1 MTLAETLP
9 KLKRRIDDYL
19 WREDGLPIQ
28 RLREI
33 LATKFEP
40 IGPVAIIGGLVRDI
54 ARKGKVGFR
63 SDVDLVIDA
72 KPARVVTL
80 AAELNAI
87 PNRFG
92 GFASIHPHWKI
103 DFWSLPNTWASAVGL
118 VPVNTLPDL
127 VNTTFFDCDA
137 ICYEVQKRRVHALP
151 GYLERLA
158 ERTIDVNLL
167 PNPSIDGNLL
177 RAARR
182 ILLWHFRPGPGLRAF
197 IEREL
202 NEESFDRIVATER
215 TIYPND
221 VLATFGGAR
230 QLADAL
236 LGVVMPTKFSGFGEQ
251 LKLPGLNAKISS
263 SKARE

>member
-1 MTLAETLP
+1 VTPAETLP

-40 IGPVAIIGGLVRDI
+40 LGPIAIIGGLVRDI

-63 SDVDLVIDA
+63 SDIDLVIDA
-72 KPARVVTL
+72 EPLRVAAL
-80 AAELNAI
+80 AARLDAT

-92 GFASIHPHWKI
+92 GFASVHPHWKV

-118 VPVNTLPDL
+118 VRTNTLANL
-127 VNTTFFDCDA
+127 VDTTFFDCDA
-137 ICYEVQKRRVHALP
+137 ICYEVQKRKVHALP

-202 NEESFDRIVATER
+202 NEESFDRIVATEQ
-215 TIYPND
+215 TIYSND
-221 VLATFGGAR
+221 VLGTFSGPR
-230 QLADAL
+230 PLAEAL
-236 LGVVMPTKFSGFGEQ
+236 LGDEMPTQFSGFGEQ
-251 LKLPGLNAKISS
+251 LELPGFD
-263 SKARE
+263 E

>member
-1 MTLAETLP
+1 MTPAETLP

-33 LATKFEP
+33 LTTKFEP
-40 IGPVAIIGGLVRDI
+40 LGPVAIIGGLVRDI

-63 SDVDLVIDA
+63 SDIDLVIDA
-72 KPARVVTL
+72 EPARIAAL
-80 AAELNAI
+80 AATLDAT

-92 GFASIHPHWKI
+92 GFASIHPHWKV

-118 VPVNTLPDL
+118 VRTNTLADL

-137 ICYEVQKRRVHALP
+137 ICYEVQKRKVHALP
-151 GYLERLA
+151 GYLERLT
-158 ERTIDVNLL
+158 ERIIDVNLL

-177 RAARR
+177 RAVRR
-182 ILLWHFRPGPGLRAF
+182 ILLWHFRPGPRLRAF

-202 NEESFDRIVATER
+202 NEESFDRIVATEQM
-215 TIYPND
+215 IYPND
-221 VLATFGGAR
+221 VLANFNGSR
-230 QLADAL
+230 QLVDVL
-236 LGVVMPTKFSGFGEQ
+236 LGDEMPTQFSGFGEQ
-251 LKLPGLNAKISS
+251 LELPGFD
-263 SKARE
+263 E

>member
-1 MTLAETLP
+1 MTPADTLP

-33 LATKFEP
+33 LSARFEP
-40 IGPVAIIGGLVRDI
+40 LGPVAIIGGLVRDI
-54 ARKGKVGFR
+54 ARRGKIGFR
-63 SDVDLVIDA
+63 SDIDLVIDA
-72 KPARVVTL
+72 EPAHVSAL
-80 AAELNAI
+80 AAELNAT

-92 GFASIHPHWKI
+92 GFSSVHPHWKV
-103 DFWSLPNTWASAVGL
+103 DFWSLPNTWAAAVGL
-118 VPVNTLPDL
+118 VRADKLADL

-137 ICYEVQKRRVHALP
+137 ICYEVHKRKVHALP
-151 GYLERLA
+151 GYLKRLA
-158 ERTIDVNLL
+158 ERTIEVNLL

-182 ILLWHFRPGPGLRAF
+182 ILLWHFRPGPNLREF

-215 TIYPND
+215 KIYPNNF
-221 VLATFGGAR
+221 LGNFSGPL
-230 QLADAL
+230 QLSEIL
-236 LGVVMPTKFSGFGEQ
+236 LGEKMLTQFSGFGEQ
-251 LKLPGLNAKISS
+251 LELPGFD
-263 SKARE
+263 

>member
-1 MTLAETLP
+1 MTPAETLP

-40 IGPVAIIGGLVRDI
+40 LGPVAIIGGLVRDL

-63 SDVDLVIDA
+63 SDIDLVIDA
-72 KPARVVTL
+72 EPARVAAL
-80 AAELNAI
+80 AAELDAT

-92 GFASIHPHWKI
+92 GFASVHPHWKV

-118 VPVNTLPDL
+118 VRTNTLADL
-127 VNTTFFDCDA
+127 VDTTFFDCDA
-137 ICYEVQKRRVHALP
+137 ICYEVQKRKVHALP

-202 NEESFDRIVATER
+202 NKESFDRIIATEQMV
-215 TIYPND
+215 YSND
-221 VLATFGGAR
+221 VVSTFSGPRSLAE
-230 QLADAL
+230 AL
-236 LGVVMPTKFSGFGEQ
+236 LGDEMPTQFSGFGEQ
-251 LKLPGLNAKISS
+251 LELPGFD
-263 SKARE
+263 E

>member
-1 MTLAETLP
+1 MNPAETLP

-33 LATKFEP
+33 LATNFEP
-40 IGPVAIIGGLVRDI
+40 LGPVAIIGGLVRDI
-54 ARKGKVGFR
+54 ARKGKVGFQ
-63 SDVDLVIDA
+63 SDIDLVIDA
-72 KPARVVTL
+72 EPARVAAL
-80 AAELNAI
+80 AAKLDAT

-92 GFASIHPHWKI
+92 GFASVHPHWKV
-103 DFWSLPNTWASAVGL
+103 DFWSLPNTWASAVNL
-118 VPVNTLPDL
+118 VRTRTLADL
-127 VNTTFFDCDA
+127 VDTTFFDCDA
-137 ICYEVQKRRVHALP
+137 ICYEVQTRKVHALP

-202 NEESFDRIVATER
+202 NEESFDRIVATEQLL
-215 TIYPND
+215 YSND
-221 VLATFGGAR
+221 VLGFFSGTQ
-230 QLADAL
+230 QLLDAI
-236 LGVVMPTKFSGFGEQ
+236 LGDKMPTRFSGFGEQ
-251 LKLPGLNAKISS
+251 LELPGFDK
-263 SKARE
+263 

>member
-1 MTLAETLP
+1 MTTAETLP

-28 RLREI
+28 RLRVI
-33 LATKFEP
+33 LATKFEQL
-40 IGPVAIIGGLVRDI
+40 GPVAIIGGLVRDI

-63 SDVDLVIDA
+63 SDIDLVVDA
-72 KPARVVTL
+72 EPARVAAL
-80 AAELNAI
+80 AARLDAK

-92 GFASIHPHWKI
+92 GFASVHPHWKV

-118 VPVNTLPDL
+118 VRTDRLADL
-127 VNTTFFDCDA
+127 VHTTFFDCDA
-137 ICYEVQKRRVHALP
+137 ICYEVQKRKIHALP

-158 ERTIDVNLL
+158 ERTIDINLL

-182 ILLWHFRPGPGLRAF
+182 ILLWRFRPGPGLRAF

-202 NEESFDRIVATER
+202 NQESFDRIVATEHA
-215 TIYPND
+215 IYPNN
-221 VLATFGGAR
+221 VVGSFAGPR

-236 LGVVMPTKFSGFGEQ
+236 LGDELPTQFSGIGEQ
-251 LKLPGLNAKISS
+251 LELPGFN
-263 SKARE
+263 E

>member
-1 MTLAETLP
+1 MTPAETLP

-40 IGPVAIIGGLVRDI
+40 LGPVAIIGGLVRDI

-63 SDVDLVIDA
+63 SDIDLVIDA
-72 KPARVVTL
+72 EPTRVAML
-80 AAELNAI
+80 AAELDAT

-92 GFASIHPHWKI
+92 GFGSVHPHWKV

-118 VPVNTLPDL
+118 VRTDTLADL
-127 VNTTFFDCDA
+127 VHTTFFDCDA
-137 ICYEVQKRRVHALP
+137 ICYEVQKRKVHALP
-151 GYLERLA
+151 GYLKRLA
-158 ERTIDVNLL
+158 ERTVNVNLL

-182 ILLWHFRPGPGLRAF
+182 ILLWHFRPGAALRAF

-202 NEESFDRIVATER
+202 NEESFERIVAIEQTL
-215 TIYPND
+215 YPND
-221 VLATFGGAR
+221 VFGAFSGPR
-230 QLADAL
+230 QLANAL
-236 LGVVMPTKFSGFGEQ
+236 LGEEMPTQFSGFGEQ
-251 LKLPGLNAKISS
+251 LELPGFNK
-263 SKARE
+263 

>member
-1 MTLAETLP
+1 MTTAETLP

-33 LATKFEP
+33 LATKFVP
-40 IGPVAIIGGLVRDI
+40 LGPVAIIGGLVRDI

-63 SDVDLVIDA
+63 SDIDLVVDA
-72 KPARVVTL
+72 EPERVAAL
-80 AAELNAI
+80 AATLGAK

-92 GFASIHPHWKI
+92 GFASIHPHWKV

-118 VPVNTLPDL
+118 VRTETLADL

-137 ICYEVQKRRVHALP
+137 ICYELQKRKVHALP

-158 ERTIDVNLL
+158 ERTIDINLL

-182 ILLWHFRPGPGLRAF
+182 ILLWHFRPGPGLREF
-197 IEREL
+197 IDREL
-202 NEESFDRIVATER
+202 NQESFDRIVATEKL
-215 TIYPND
+215 IYQNEI
-221 VLATFGGAR
+221 VGTFSGPL
-230 QLADAL
+230 QLAYAL
-236 LGVVMPTKFSGFGEQ
+236 LGNEMLTQFSGVGEQ
-251 LKLPGLNAKISS
+251 LELPGFD
-263 SKARE
+263 E

>member
-1 MTLAETLP
+1 MTPAKTLP

-40 IGPVAIIGGLVRDI
+40 LGRVAIIGGLVRDI

-63 SDVDLVIDA
+63 SDIDLVIDA
-72 KPARVVTL
+72 DPAHVAAL
-80 AAELNAI
+80 AAELDAT

-92 GFASIHPHWKI
+92 GYASVHPHWKV

-118 VPVNTLPDL
+118 VRTDKLADL
-127 VNTTFFDCDA
+127 VGTTFFDCDA
-137 ICYEVQKRRVHALP
+137 ICYEVKERKVHALP

-158 ERTIDVNLL
+158 GRSIDINLL
-167 PNPSIDGNLL
+167 PNPTIDGNLL

-182 ILLWHFRPGPGLRAF
+182 ILLWHYRPGPALRAF

-202 NEESFDRIVATER
+202 NDESFDRIVATER
-215 TIYPND
+215 VIYQND
-221 VLATFGGAR
+221 VLGTFIGPR
-230 QLADAL
+230 RLADAL
-236 LGVVMPTKFSGFGEQ
+236 LGSEMPTQFSGFAEQ
-251 LKLPGLNAKISS
+251 LELPGID
-263 SKARE
+263 E

>member
-1 MTLAETLP
+1 VTTAATLP

-19 WREDGLPIQ
+19 WREDGLPIR

-63 SDVDLVIDA
+63 SDIDLVVDA
-72 KPARVVTL
+72 EPALVAAL
-80 AAELNAI
+80 AAKLGAR

-92 GFASIHPHWKI
+92 GFASVHPQWKV
-103 DFWSLPNTWASAVGL
+103 DFWSLSNTWASAVGL
-118 VPVNTLPDL
+118 VRTDKLAEL
-127 VNTTFFDCDA
+127 VHTTFFDCDA
-137 ICYEVQKRRVHALP
+137 ICYEVQTRRVHALP

-158 ERTIDVNLL
+158 KRTIDINLL

-177 RAARR
+177 RASRR

-202 NEESFDRIVATER
+202 NEKSFDRIVAAEHV
-215 TIYPND
+215 IYPNK
-221 VLATFGGAR
+221 VVGTFGGAL

-236 LGVVMPTKFSGFGEQ
+236 LGDDLPIQFSGFGEQ
-251 LKLPGLNAKISS
+251 LELPGFD
-263 SKARE
+263 E

>member
-1 MTLAETLP
+1 MTAADTLP

-40 IGPVAIIGGLVRDI
+40 LGPVAIIGGLVRDI

-63 SDVDLVIDA
+63 SDIDLVIDA
-72 KPARVVTL
+72 EPARVAAL
-80 AAELNAI
+80 AAELDAT

-92 GFASIHPHWKI
+92 GYASVYPHWKV

-118 VPVNTLPDL
+118 VRTDTLAAL
-127 VNTTFFDCDA
+127 VDTTFFDCDA
-137 ICYEVQKRRVHALP
+137 ICYEVQKRKVHALP
-151 GYLERLA
+151 GYLERLVG
-158 ERTIDVNLL
+158 RTIDVNLL

-182 ILLWHFRPGPGLRAF
+182 ILLWQFRPGPGLRAF

-202 NEESFDRIVATER
+202 NEESFDRIVATEQ

-221 VLATFGGAR
+221 VLGTFSGPR
-230 QLADAL
+230 RLADAL
-236 LGVVMPTKFSGFGEQ
+236 LGNAMPTQFSGFGEQ
-251 LKLPGLNAKISS
+251 LELPGLD
-263 SKARE
+263 E

>member
-1 MTLAETLP
+1 MTPAETLP

-40 IGPVAIIGGLVRDI
+40 LGPVAIIGGLVRDI

-63 SDVDLVIDA
+63 SDIDLVIDA
-72 KPARVVTL
+72 EPARIAAL
-80 AAELNAI
+80 AATLDAT

-92 GFASIHPHWKI
+92 GFASIHSHWKV

-118 VPVNTLPDL
+118 VRTDTLADL
-127 VNTTFFDCDA
+127 VDTTFFDCDA
-137 ICYEVQKRRVHALP
+137 ICYEVQKRKVHALP
-151 GYLERLA
+151 GYFERLA

-167 PNPSIDGNLL
+167 PTPSIDGNLL

-182 ILLWHFRPGPGLRAF
+182 ILLWHFRPGQGLRAF
-197 IEREL
+197 IDREL
-202 NEESFDRIVATER
+202 NEESFDRIVATEQ

-221 VLATFGGAR
+221 ILGTFSGSR

-236 LGVVMPTKFSGFGEQ
+236 LGDEMPTHFSGFGEQ
-251 LKLPGLNAKISS
+251 LALPGFD
-263 SKARE
+263 E

>member
-1 MTLAETLP
+1 MTPAETLP
-9 KLKRRIDDYL
+9 KLKRRLDDYL
-19 WREDGLPIQ
+19 WREDGLPIR
-28 RLREI
+28 RLREL
-33 LATKFEP
+33 LATQFEP
-40 IGPVAIIGGLVRDI
+40 LGPVAIIGGLVRDI

-63 SDVDLVIDA
+63 SDIDLVIDA
-72 KPARVVTL
+72 EPARIAAL
-80 AAELNAI
+80 AAKLNAT

-92 GFASIHPHWKI
+92 GFALIHPHWKV

-118 VPVNTLPDL
+118 VRTDTLADL
-127 VNTTFFDCDA
+127 VATTFFDCDA
-137 ICYEVQKRRVHALP
+137 ICYEVQKRKLHALP

-182 ILLWHFRPGPGLRAF
+182 ILLWRFRPGPRLRAF

-202 NEESFDRIVATER
+202 NEESFDRIVATEQ

-221 VLATFGGAR
+221 VLSTFGGSR
-230 QLADAL
+230 QLAEAL
-236 LGVVMPTKFSGFGEQ
+236 LGDEMPTQFSGFGDQ
-251 LKLPGLNAKISS
+251 LELPGFD
-263 SKARE
+263 E